1 MFVHF
6 YVPSFIIKLVIETI
20 IPSVFNRHFTQL
32 LSVLINQLTVISN
45 ISAHHR
51 HVCICN
57 VESVAPLLR
66 SAQLC
71 YASSIC
77 VMNEVFYQ

>member
-32 LSVLINQLTVISN
+32 LSVLINQLTGDI
-45 ISAHHR
+45 
-51 HVCICN
+51 
-57 VESVAPLLR
+57 
-66 SAQLC
+66 
-71 YASSIC
+71 
-77 VMNEVFYQ
+77 